1 MWACAGLNQLTLAI
15 IIQII
20 HTYIKQLQ
28 ESKMQIIIL
37 NYINIAKETL
47 MHNSLVVCKILQK
60 TVTKKPMKNLP
71 DVQKAKKKNQITN
84 S

>member
-1 MWACAGLNQLTLAI
+1 MWACGGGLNQLTLAI

-20 HTYIKQLQ
+20 HTYMKQLQ

-47 MHNSLVVCKILQK
+47 MHNSLVVCKILQ
-60 TVTKKPMKNLP
+60 TKNRNRKQMKNLP
-71 DVQKAKKKNQITN
+71 DVQKA
-84 S
+84 

>member
-1 MWACAGLNQLTLAI
+1 
-15 IIQII
+15 
-20 HTYIKQLQ
+20 
-28 ESKMQIIIL
+28 MQIIIL

-60 TVTKKPMKNLP
+60 TVTKKQMQNLP

>member
-1 MWACAGLNQLTLAI
+1 
-15 IIQII
+15 
-20 HTYIKQLQ
+20 
-28 ESKMQIIIL
+28 MQIIIL
-37 NYINIAKETL
+37 NYINIAKETH

-60 TVTKKPMKNLP
+60 TVTKKKQMKNLP

>member
-1 MWACAGLNQLTLAI
+1 MWACAGLNQLILAI
-15 IIQII
+15 TIQII
-20 HTYIKQLQ
+20 HTYMKQLQ

-60 TVTKKPMKNLP
+60 TLSKKQMKNLP

>member
-20 HTYIKQLQ
+20 HTYMKQLQ

-47 MHNSLVVCKILQK
+47 MHNSLVVCKILQNK
-60 TVTKKPMKNLP
+60 QKN
-71 DVQKAKKKNQITN
+71 K
-84 S
+84 